1 MEKVSVLIQLQ
12 DKITQGIK
20 KVSVAFSEVNR
31 EISAAKGQT
40 EKFNNVCSRLKMPD
54 LNAQLNIVTQFADQ
68 LSQLSEAGLGFGQSM
83 ADLSSITGM
92 VGDDLKMLEQNSRK
106 FGKEAGTGAD
116 VAARAYALLASQIT
130 IDKIG
135 IEGLNILEERSIT
148 LAQASGM
155 ALDAAANALAGTIN
169 QFGLSAEEADRVV
182 NVLAAGS
189 KYGAAE
195 IEDLSMSFKVV
206 GAAASAMGLNV
217 ESTAGALEILS
228 QANLKGSEAGTALR
242 NIILKLNTELG
253 FDLSKTSLSTAL
265 DSLKPRLT
273 DAAYL
278 SQVFGIQNIAAAQF
292 LIQNAAAVEE
302 MTQQVT
308 GTNVALEQASIRT
321 ETTAHKL
328 EVMKAKVED
337 LKISI
342 SDHLGGL
349 SAWMAVLS
357 ENAMTLMMLSTLTGG
372 IKNGIVMLNAA
383 VVKLTGSTILH
394 NIAVKASAAATAV
407 WSATQRACTT
417 LMALYRLAHIKLTA
431 AIGSTTA
438 ATVALGA
445 ACTLGLS
452 VAITGIVLLINKLCK
467 KSSDATE
474 DVDNLKDST
483 DAFTSATAAAKADID
498 MEVASLKRLID
509 KNGDATE
516 TVSNLNQKYGE
527 ALGYHKTAAEWYD
540 TLVKKSEAYCQQLGY
555 EAQAKVLASQK
566 AEKQIQL
573 DAINAEREKLA
584 KTVVRVEWQ
593 DGTNGQ
599 NGKAVNVYGDTTQS
613 YIDLSNQAKTLEGE
627 VSKLQESF
635 TSCIGKA
642 SDAAAALATPT
653 ATGVAAA
660 VSMSAMSYDQ
670 LTKSIE
676 ETEKAL
682 KAKSPADK
690 EAITNLS
697 RHLAALNAEKKAR
710 DENLGFS
717 TDKDKDEYDP
727 NAPLDSIHNI
737 DKAIKYQQSLKEQ
750 ATAEALPAIGAEIAR
765 LEDLKTKL
773 EEVSNGVQK
782 TFDVIGDI
790 KTFEELDQA
799 QSYYESKRKTASV
812 DERKQY
818 DDKLS
823 QIAKLRKTWDEM
835 AVNIPS
841 PIAQLNTIQE
851 LTDALS
857 YYQDLQQKQSIADAQ
872 VTQREIDQLNAKK
885 ESKMALIALPSEVEK
900 VQGLNQLSDKE
911 LVMELKVEGL
921 DSLQSKIRN
930 LQRLLADTKNP
941 LGKDQRADVEMLIA
955 SYERYSAVVKRSD
968 VNVRQA
974 WGGIESIGNSIKG
987 LSQTLR
993 GNADMWTKVTSVIDT
1008 MLSIYDGFTSI
1019 IQLVQT
1025 LTAVTAAHSV
1035 AKGVE
1040 ATAETTEMVT
1050 NTTAAT
1056 AAGAASAVLTPMLQL
1071 ETKAWMQLAAAK
1083 TFAAHASIPFVGTPT
1098 AVGFIGVQ
1106 QAVMAAIKIPAFA
1119 DGGIAYGPTL
1129 GIFGEY
1135 AGAKSNPE
1143 VVAPL
1148 DKLRT
1153 LIGGDDNGGIGRVE
1167 FEIKGRTLFGVLE
1180 RENNIRRRS

>member
-12 DKITQGIK
+12 DKISQGIK
-20 KVSVAFSEVNR
+20 KVSLAFSEANK

-54 LNAQLNIVTQFADQ
+54 LNAQLNIVTQFAEQ

-83 ADLSSITGM
+83 ADLSSITGI
-92 VGDDLKMLEQNSRK
+92 VGDDLKVLEQNSRK

-116 VAARAYALLASQIT
+116 VAARAYSLLASQIT

-135 IEGLNILEERSIT
+135 IEGLNILEERSII

-182 NVLAAGS
+182 NVLAAGA

-265 DSLKPRLT
+265 DSLKPRLA

-278 SQVFGIQNIAAAQF
+278 SQVFGMENIAAAQF
-292 LIQNAAAVEE
+292 LIQNSAAVEE
-302 MTQQVT
+302 MTMQVT

-357 ENAMTLMMLSTLTGG
+357 ENAMTLMMLSTITGG

-394 NIAVKASAAATAV
+394 NIAVKASAAATSI
-407 WSATQRACTT
+407 WSASQRACTT

-467 KSSDATE
+467 KSSDAAG
-474 DVDNLKDST
+474 DIDNLKDST
-483 DAFTSATAAAKADID
+483 EAFTSASASAKADID
-498 MEVASLKRLID
+498 MEVAALSKLI
-509 KNGDATE
+509 KENGDATD
-516 TVSNLNQKYGE
+516 TVSALNQKYGE
-527 ALGYHKTAAEWYD
+527 AFGQHKTAAAWYD
-540 TLVKKSEAYCQQLGY
+540 TLITKSAAYCKQLGY
-555 EAQAKVLASQK
+555 EAQAKVVA
-566 AEKQIQL
+566 
-573 DAINAEREKLA
+573 AERAAKQLELDSKQAERDTLA
-584 KTVVRVEWQ
+584 KTVVRQEWR
-593 DGTNGQ
+593 DGV
-599 NGKAVNVYGDTTQS
+599 NGKNGEIVNIYGDTTQS
-613 YIDLSNQAKTLEGE
+613 YIDLTADISSLSTEVAKLDTQFNTCVTAMADANAELTI
-627 VSKLQESF
+627 
-635 TSCIGKA
+635 TSTMSGDVAKKV
-642 SDAAAALATPT
+642 ALT
-653 ATGVAAA
+653 
-660 VSMSAMSYDQ
+660 SMSYDE
-670 LTKSIE
+670 LTKSIDETEASLKSKHSTDQESINTLTAYLEAAKQQRTALGIKLGIDKSSSGGSRESNLPILNKEAHTLKEINNNVDYYKLQLDEATE
-676 ETEKAL
+676 ETAVGINQQIAYWEKL
-682 KAKSPADK
+682 GESIRKAGTTGNNSDSDETPVTTPMSVKAD
-690 EAITNLS
+690 AS
-697 RHLAALNAEKKAR
+697 
-710 DENLGFS
+710 
-717 TDKDKDEYDP
+717 
-727 NAPLDSIHNI
+727 
-737 DKAIKYQQSLKEQ
+737 SL
-750 ATAEALPAIGAEIAR
+750 
-765 LEDLKTKL
+765 
-773 EEVSNGVQK
+773 
-782 TFDVIGDI
+782 GDI
-790 KTFEELDQA
+790 KQNITVLQQLLDGA
-799 QSYYESKRKTASV
+799 TVDTASGIN
-812 DERKQY
+812 
-818 DDKLS
+818 S
-823 QIAKLRKTWDEM
+823 QIQYW
-835 AVNIPS
+835 
-841 PIAQLNTIQE
+841 
-851 LTDALS
+851 
-857 YYQDLQQKQSIADAQ
+857 QDLASQIESVGKTTQKTVAEIDKVGNSTQSLGGLSSIMQSIASTTNESAASWLNWGAQ
-872 VTQREIDQLNAKK
+872 VFQAIAQAIQPIANYIAMLTAKAAAETIDMVSTAANSTVQVAASNANAQASFAEANANAAAAATGAAK
-885 ESKMALIALPSEVEK
+885 SVAGIPFAGPV
-900 VQGLNQLSDKE
+900 
-911 LVMELKVEGL
+911 
-921 DSLQSKIRN
+921 
-930 LQRLLADTKNP
+930 LAV
-941 LGKDQRADVEMLIA
+941 AAIA
-955 SYERYSAVVKRSD
+955 S
-968 VNVRQA
+968 
-974 WGGIESIGNSIKG
+974 
-987 LSQTLR
+987 
-993 GNADMWTKVTSVIDT
+993 VI
-1008 MLSIYDGFTSI
+1008 
-1019 IQLVQT
+1019 
-1025 LTAVTAAHSV
+1025 AAM
-1035 AKGVE
+1035 
-1040 ATAETTEMVT
+1040 T
-1050 NTTAAT
+1050 
-1056 AAGAASAVLTPMLQL
+1056 
-1071 ETKAWMQLAAAK
+1071 
-1083 TFAAHASIPFVGTPT
+1083 
-1098 AVGFIGVQ
+1098 
-1106 QAVMAAIKIPAFA
+1106 KIPKFA

-1148 DKLRT
+1148 DRLRT
-1153 LIGGDDNGGIGRVE
+1153 LIGGDGNGGIGRVE